1 MKKTTKMVLGTAAMV
16 AISAGVAGVTTYS
29 LMDSRQEQNTSFFSE
44 FKNDSNYR
52 TAALDAATLQ
62 PVDLTQAAESTLNS
76 VVHIKSVHLPS
87 TCWQASL
94 II

>member
-52 TAALDAATLQ
+52 TAAFGCGYT
-62 PVDLTQAAESTLNS
+62 SS
-76 VVHIKSVHLPS
+76 R
-87 TCWQASL
+87 L
-94 II
+94 I